1 MIPPN
6 GVNESV
12 KSDIERYT
20 NTVRKIRQ
28 CVFKI
33 IDSLLAIF
41 YHIGLI
47 VYIVLM
53 LVSDDIIMR
62 LNSVQSVQKSTV
74 DTGMQTEPQE
84 GSYYPVYIHT
94 TSYAPESSEIES
106 DSSDE
111 SSSGESGQFSN

>member
-1 MIPPN
+1 MIPPE

-47 VYIVLM
+47 VYIILM

-62 LNSVQSVQKSTV
+62 LNSVQKSTV

-94 TSYAPESSEIES
+94 TSYAPDTSDIES
-106 DSSDE
+106 DNSDE
-111 SSSGESGQFSN
+111 SSREFGQFSN